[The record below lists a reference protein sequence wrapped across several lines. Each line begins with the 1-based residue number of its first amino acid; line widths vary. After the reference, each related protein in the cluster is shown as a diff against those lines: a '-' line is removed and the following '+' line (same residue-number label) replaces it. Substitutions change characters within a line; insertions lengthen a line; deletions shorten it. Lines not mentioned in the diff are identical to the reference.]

1 MHEPVKGRLEEYLSG
16 DGPLPDVEAHLKACE
31 ECRSELAD
39 IRVLSFAFRSLKAE
53 PKRELPPNFYAGVI
67 ERIAFQRPSVWEL
80 FAESLFARRLAFA
93 SAALVLLLGMFLVS
107 PAVDPQ
113 QSVVASSAPEAILAG
128 QSEELPPPVEVQPE
142 QRGVVLV
149 NLASYN
155 QDFQ

>member
-1 MHEPVKGRLEEYLSG
+1 MHEPVKGRLEEYLGG
-16 DGPLPDVEAHLKACE
+16 DGPFPDVETHLRACE

-39 IRVLSFAFRSLKAE
+39 MRVLSTAFQALKAE
-53 PKRELPPNFYAGVI
+53 PNRELSPSFYAGVI

-80 FAESLFARRLAFA
+80 FAESLFARRLAYA
-93 SAALVLLLGMFLVS
+93 SAAFVLLLSAFLVS

-113 QSVVASSAPEAILAG
+113 QSVVASSAPEFILSDH
-128 QSEELPPPVEVQPE
+128 SEELPPPIEVQPE